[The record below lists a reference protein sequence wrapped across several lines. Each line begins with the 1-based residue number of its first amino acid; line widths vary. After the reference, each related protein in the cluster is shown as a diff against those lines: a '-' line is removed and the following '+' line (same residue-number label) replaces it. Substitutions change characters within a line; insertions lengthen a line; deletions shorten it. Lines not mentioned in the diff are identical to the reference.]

1 MPGHDI
7 VVIGFSAGGIDP
19 LCQLVADLP
28 RDFPASL
35 LVVHHF
41 PPQSVSALPRIVNR
55 AGPLRASHPVNGE
68 AIAPGR
74 IYIARPDQHLLLR
87 DGHIRLT
94 RGPREHGHRPA
105 VDPLFRSAAR
115 SHGSRVIGVILSGT
129 LDDGTAGLLAIKD
142 AGGLALVQDP
152 DETAYPGMALS
163 AIQHVP
169 VDTVAPVAQLGSIID
184 RLSREPASEIR
195 RPTPRGFDTD
205 PADPEPALAGTTA
218 LRENGPP
225 GQPSPFVC
233 PECGGALWESE
244 RGGFLHFRCH
254 VGHGYSAESLLADQS
269 DTLEAALWTAV
280 RSLEEKADLARR
292 LAERT
297 RHKGLHRSA
306 ERFVSTAREAELG
319 SSIIRTALLKDPVPR
334 ALATPAEP
342 VEPEQTTRLSRAGR
356 R

>member
-35 LVVHHF
+35 FVVHHF
-41 PPQSVSALPRIVNR
+41 PPQSVSALPNIVNR
-55 AGPLRASHPVNGE
+55 AGSLRASQPVDGE

-74 IYIARPDQHLLLR
+74 IYIGRPDQHMLIR

-105 VDPLFRSAAR
+105 IDPLFRTAAR

-152 DETAYPGMALS
+152 KETAYPGMALS
-163 AIQHVP
+163 AIHHVP
-169 VDTVAPVAQLGSIID
+169 VDAVAPMAQLGLMID
-184 RLSREPASEIR
+184 RLSREPATEIR
-195 RPTPRGFDTD
+195 RSIPRDSEID
-205 PADPEPALAGTTA
+205 PADPEPALVGTAA

-225 GQPSPFVC
+225 GQPSSFVC

-254 VGHGYSAESLLADQS
+254 VGHGYSAETLLANQS

-297 RHKGLHRSA
+297 RHRGLHRSA
-306 ERFVSTAREAELG
+306 ERFASTAREAELG
-319 SSIIRTALLKDPVPR
+319 SSMIRAALLKAPVTR
-334 ALATPAEP
+334 TLSAPAEP
-342 VEPEQTTRLSRAGR
+342 VEPEEASRLTGAGGR
-356 R
+356 

>member
-7 VVIGFSAGGIDP
+7 VVIGFSAGGIEP
-19 LCQLVADLP
+19 LCQLVAHLP

-41 PPQSVSALPRIVNR
+41 PPQGVSALPRIVNR
-55 AGPLRASHPVNGE
+55 AGPLRASHPVDGE

-74 IYIARPDQHLLLR
+74 IYIARPDQHLLIR

-105 VDPLFRSAAR
+105 VDPLFRTAAR

-129 LDDGTAGLLAIKD
+129 MDDGTAGLLAIKD

-163 AIQHVP
+163 AIQHVS
-169 VDTVAPVAQLGSIID
+169 VDTVAPVVQLGSIID

-195 RPTPRGFDTD
+195 RPIPRESDPD
-205 PADPEPALAGTTA
+205 PADPEPALAGTAA

-244 RGGFLHFRCH
+244 RGGFLHFRCR

-280 RSLEEKADLARR
+280 RSLEEQADLARR

-319 SSIIRTALLKDPVPR
+319 SSIIRTALLKHPVPHPR
-334 ALATPAEP
+334 AAPTAP
-342 VEPEQTTRLSRAGR
+342 VQPEETTRPSRAGR